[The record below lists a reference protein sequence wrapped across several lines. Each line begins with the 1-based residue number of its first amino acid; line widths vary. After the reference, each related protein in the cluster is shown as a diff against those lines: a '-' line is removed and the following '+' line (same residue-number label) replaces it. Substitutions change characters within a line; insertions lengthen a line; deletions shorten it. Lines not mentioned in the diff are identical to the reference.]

1 MITTQMYLQVLA
13 IAFVSILLNIGYT
26 LYFLIRNNPRFKAW
40 IEDWLFEDDE
50 EGEEDDNDNN

>member
-26 LYFLIRNNPRFKAW
+26 LYFLIRNNPKFKSW
-40 IEDWLFEDDE
+40 IEDWLFEEYDE
-50 EGEEDDNDNN
+50 EEEEEEGK